1 MTAGEA
7 KNVDN
12 AVVLA
17 RLFNEASGQKAPS
30 KKHCLFIS
38 RPLKVPTFYSWK
50 KKYSE
55 TEAPVQEGFCKITP
69 KREVAERSLR
79 LPSGLR
85 LDLVGLSTT
94 EIAELIL
101 EIDRAHA

>member
-1 MTAGEA
+1 MRHTPAAIRQFLIEQP
-7 KNVDN
+7 
-12 AVVLA
+12 L
-17 RLFNEASGQKAPS
+17 SGQTVAAFCED
-30 KKHCLFIS
+30 HD
-38 RPLKVPTFYSWK
+38 LKVPTFYSWK
-50 KKYSE
+50 KKYGQL
-55 TEAPVQEGFCKITP
+55 EAPVLEGFCKITP

-94 EIAELIL
+94 EIVELIL